1 MLKYF
6 LVIYIM
12 IITILLGARCLFAND
27 DFFKTK
33 EHFEPYE
40 LGVPKKIDIYG
51 GLIIHYKNEYIDK
64 ETVQIFGTIEV
75 DIQYRVDKLE
85 MNYYIIGKDKK
96 TIRVANLPLTKGSY
110 PNTFSFEHEYPLDL
124 KAYEYE
130 IFSMLVLIEKV
141 ESATEL

>member
-1 MLKYF
+1 MLKYC

-12 IITILLGARCLFAND
+12 LIAILVGARCFAND
-27 DFFKTK
+27 DYFKTK

-51 GLIIHYKNEYIDK
+51 GLIIHYKNEYIDSK
-64 ETVQIFGTIEV
+64 TAQIFGTVEV
-75 DIQYRVDKLE
+75 DIKYKVEKLE

-96 TIRVANLPLTKGSY
+96 TIRVSSLPLVKGAY
-110 PNTFSFEHEYPLDL
+110 PNTFSFEHEYPLNL
-124 KAYEYE
+124 KTYEYE

-141 ESATEL
+141 DSATEL

>member
-1 MLKYF
+1 M
-6 LVIYIM
+6 IM
-12 IITILLGARCLFAND
+12 AMLLGAHSLFAND
-27 DFFKTK
+27 DYFKAK

-40 LGVPKKIDIYG
+40 VGVPKKIDIYG
-51 GLIIHYKNEYIDK
+51 GLIIHYKNEYIDSK
-64 ETVQIFGTIEV
+64 TAQIHGTIEV
-75 DIQYRVDKLE
+75 DIKYKIEKLE

-96 TIRVANLPLTKGSY
+96 TIRVASLPLMKGAY

-141 ESATEL
+141 ESANEI